1 MHAAA
6 LTALLAGVLGI
17 ACAEEVQTDPREL
30 WSEEDV
36 VSERTF
42 LPGGMEIMWDA
53 VGTALD
59 TTLLN
64 PIWLAAGPEG
74 VTVWDEG
81 RKAVVR
87 ISPEGAVLWRFGREG
102 EGPGEFRRV
111 RGIAHLAGGGAA
123 AVDNINER
131 LTIIDRDGQLA
142 GETNLSGMSPENVA
156 SLSDGGFLVL
166 TAAPGARGE
175 PAFLR
180 FDETGAVVDSLDFPW
195 PPYREMST
203 IARQGRVFGV
213 GAGWVFGFTAGN
225 GWWRF
230 GEDGAAEG
238 FPYAEHADFPGLV
251 TSVREE
257 TIDGRLATVRSTRST
272 VQLSTATG
280 FGVRGDTVFV
290 HFWGETDDRGRLLD
304 LFSLADGSYYGSVRL
319 PRWARAVAITP
330 DAIYTLRADTF
341 PMLTALGSSE
351 GDSQAR

>member
-1 MHAAA
+1 MYAAA
-6 LTALLAGVLGI
+6 LTGLLAGFLGI
-17 ACAEEVQTDPREL
+17 ACAEQVQTDPQEL
-30 WSEEDV
+30 WSEDDV

-42 LPGGMEIMWDA
+42 LPGGMEILWGGG
-53 VGTALD
+53 GTALD

-111 RGIAHLAGGGAA
+111 RGIAHLADGGAA

-131 LTIIDRDGQLA
+131 LTIVDRDGQLA
-142 GETNLSGMSPENVA
+142 GETNLSGMSPEDVA
-156 SLSDGGFLVL
+156 SLSDGGLLVL
-166 TAAPGARGE
+166 AAAHGARGE

-203 IARQGRVFGV
+203 IARQGRVFGA
-213 GAGWVFGFTAGN
+213 GAGWVFGFMAGN

-230 GEDGAAEG
+230 GEGPGGRGVPLCGAC
-238 FPYAEHADFPGLV
+238 GLPW
-251 TSVREE
+251 
-257 TIDGRLATVRSTRST
+257 TRIFR
-272 VQLSTATG
+272 QG
-280 FGVRGDTVFV
+280 GND
-290 HFWGETDDRGRLLD
+290 
-304 LFSLADGSYYGSVRL
+304 
-319 PRWARAVAITP
+319 
-330 DAIYTLRADTF
+330 
-341 PMLTALGSSE
+341 
-351 GDSQAR
+351 